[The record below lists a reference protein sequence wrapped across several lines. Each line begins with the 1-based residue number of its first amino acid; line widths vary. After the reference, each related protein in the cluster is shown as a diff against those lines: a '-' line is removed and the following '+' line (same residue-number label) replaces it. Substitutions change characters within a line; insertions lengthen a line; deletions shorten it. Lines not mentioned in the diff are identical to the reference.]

1 MKPGPSSVSRDEPVL
16 SHGRLFFPS
25 EGEVGIN
32 NGPIKAIHS
41 SAKRSDLTVFSMRR
55 VRTPESPGCPSL

>member
-25 EGEVGIN
+25 EGA
-32 NGPIKAIHS
+32 IKAIHS
-41 SAKRSDLTVFSMRR
+41 SAKRSDLIVFSMRR
-55 VRTPESPGCPSL
+55 VRTPESPASTLPQLIV